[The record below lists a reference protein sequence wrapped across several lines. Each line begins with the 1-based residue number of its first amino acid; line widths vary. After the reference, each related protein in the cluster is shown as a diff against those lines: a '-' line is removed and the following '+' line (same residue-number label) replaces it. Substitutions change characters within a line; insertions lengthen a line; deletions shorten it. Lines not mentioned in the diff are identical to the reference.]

1 MLNKD
6 TYNIGKKYN
15 DITKYN
21 IDFDRKPI
29 LDYMCALFILELLDS
44 NISITTEQ
52 HNKLQAIINNLIV
65 L

>member
-29 LDYMCALFILELLDS
+29 LDYICALFILELLDS

>member
-29 LDYMCALFILELLDS
+29 LDYICALFVLELLDS